1 LPDRARLQELRRR
14 PTVARVSGAVV
25 IDADSAVSRGHEPHP
40 VNNHLPHVWLILW
53 LSAREGRVALDGVDR
68 RSVANVNR
76 RRLLPRTDSI
86 ARGRRRVNHA
96 LSALAEEC
104 LNCLHFGV
112 GRAVYL
118 QSALVVIIHCSLLIR
133 TTVSVRLAP
142 VRSAP
147 STTACATASR
157 RLSAVSLV

>member
-1 LPDRARLQELRRR
+1 HLPDRARLQELRRR

-86 ARGRRRVNHA
+86 PRGRRGVHQA

-104 LNCLHFGV
+104 ISCLDFGV
-112 GRAVYL
+112 WRL
-118 QSALVVIIHCSLLIR
+118 EDPESAHYVLSLL
-133 TTVSVRLAP
+133 
-142 VRSAP
+142 
-147 STTACATASR
+147 SR
-157 RLSAVSLV
+157 RARRSREPPIESGALGSVGVGSPPPIA